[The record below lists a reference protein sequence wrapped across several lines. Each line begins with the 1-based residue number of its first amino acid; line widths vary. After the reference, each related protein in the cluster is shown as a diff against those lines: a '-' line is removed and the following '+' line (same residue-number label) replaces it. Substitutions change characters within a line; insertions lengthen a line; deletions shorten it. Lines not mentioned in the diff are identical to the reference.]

1 MSNWTIF
8 GNVAISDTGE
18 TIQKISD
25 TMSIS
30 SSGVTYQQ
38 LGNMMVGSDGSSYQ
52 QMGDTFSSDG
62 STRMGSFTTGLG
74 AVFTKKP
81 IGD

>member
-1 MSNWTIF
+1 MRNWTIF

-18 TIQKISD
+18 TLQKISD
-25 TMSIS
+25 SMSIS

-62 STRMGSFTTGLG
+62 STRVGSFTTGLG

-81 IGD
+81 RED

>member
-8 GNVAISDTGE
+8 GNLAISDTGE

-30 SSGVTYQQ
+30 SSGVIYQQ
-38 LGNMMVGSDGSSYQ
+38 LGNMMLDCHGSSYQ

-74 AVFTKKP
+74 AVFNKKRREA
-81 IGD
+81 